1 MSSKPMIVHLVQVKF
16 GVSAY
21 LTMFINTGSKSS
33 PILLLTESLHLRKS
47 ALCKL
52 HDFVCTI
59 IAVFVALNCVLNVH
73 YPVYAE
79 ETPIVND
86 QNLQVDLIVKGL
98 KLPTAMAFLSS
109 DDILVLEK
117 DNGTVRR
124 IINGNL
130 LKDPVLDVSVANKF
144 DRGMLGIAVST
155 SHSNSS
161 EKNDAYVFI
170 YLTESKEEGSDRC
183 PSWKLCLKDGE
194 PEGNRLYK
202 FRWDGHA
209 LVEPRLLLDLPAVP
223 GPAHNGGVVLIG
235 PDDNLYL
242 VTGDLRAPT
251 TQAQNIQD
259 GLPPNGTSGILR
271 LTQDGRM
278 VGDGILGDKFPFN
291 LYYAYGI
298 RNSFG
303 MDFDPV
309 TGNLWD
315 TENGYLFGDEIN
327 IVEPGFNSGW
337 SRVQGIWNITRLDE
351 DGNDAIY
358 HGEIVLKPANL
369 ADFDGKGKYST
380 PELFWNK
387 SIGLTSLKFLNSNKL
402 GSEYHNDILVG
413 DYNHGRIY
421 RFDLS
426 EDRTSLSN
434 KELIADRMVD
444 LNIENHNVFAEGF
457 RAVTDIKVGP
467 DGYLYII
474 SFYDGEI
481 YRISPS
487 WNIH

>member
-1 MSSKPMIVHLVQVKF
+1 
-16 GVSAY
+16 
-21 LTMFINTGSKSS
+21 MFLNTGSKVS
-33 PILLLTESLHLRKS
+33 PYLLLIEGLHLKKP
-47 ALCKL
+47 ALCGL
-52 HDFVCTI
+52 HNFICKIIFVLLI
-59 IAVFVALNCVLNVH
+59 LNCVLNLH
-73 YPVYAE
+73 YLVYAE
-79 ETPIVND
+79 ETPSVND
-86 QNLQVDLIVKGL
+86 QNLQIDLVVKGL
-98 KLPTAMAFLSS
+98 ELPTAMDFLDS

-117 DNGTVRR
+117 DNGMVRR

-130 LKDPVLDVSVANKF
+130 LKEPVLDVSVANKY
-144 DRGMLGIAVST
+144 DRGMLGIAVSRN
-155 SHSNSS
+155 HSNNS

-170 YLTESKEEGSDRC
+170 YLTESNKEGSDRC
-183 PSWKLCLKDGE
+183 LSWKLCLKDGE

-202 FRWDGHA
+202 YRWDGHK
-209 LVEPRLLLDLPAVP
+209 LVQPQLLLDLPAVP

-235 PDDNLYL
+235 PDDNIYL
-242 VTGDLRAPT
+242 ITGDLRAPV

-259 GLPPNGTSGILR
+259 GLPANGSSGILR

-278 VGDGILGDKFPFN
+278 VEEGILSDKPPLNF
-291 LYYAYGI
+291 YYAYGI

-337 SRVQGIWNITRLDE
+337 ARVQGIWNITGLDE
-351 DGNDAIY
+351 DGNDAIN
-358 HGEIVLKPANL
+358 HGGIVLKPDNL
-369 ADFDGKGKYST
+369 VDFDEKGKYST

-387 SIGLTSLKFLNSNKL
+387 SIGLTALKFLNSNKL
-402 GSEYHNDILVG
+402 GDEYHNDILVG
-413 DYNHGRIY
+413 DYNYGRIY
-421 RFDLS
+421 RFELS
-426 EDRTSLSN
+426 EDRISLDS
-434 KELIADRMVD
+434 KEIIANRMVD
-444 LNIENHNVFAEGF
+444 LNIESHSVFAEGF

-474 SFYDGEI
+474 SFYDGKI

-487 WNIH
+487 FNIH